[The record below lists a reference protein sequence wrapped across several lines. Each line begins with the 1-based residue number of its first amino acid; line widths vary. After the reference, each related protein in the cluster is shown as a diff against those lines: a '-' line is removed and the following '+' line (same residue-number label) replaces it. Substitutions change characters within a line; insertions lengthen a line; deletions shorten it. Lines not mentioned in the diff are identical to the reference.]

1 MTRQLEKEQLEIGE
15 TQIRDIKFNLRSR
28 DDIPKILKGLHYLY
42 ITPELRKAIFALL
55 SEQVAPGID
64 KKTGRPG
71 MSLWEILVLGVL
83 RLDLNCDYDRLV
95 ELANEHSTLRKM
107 LGHSGVLDEHEYSL
121 QTLKD
126 NVALLTPE
134 LLDSINTIIVK
145 AGHDLVNKKKDP
157 LELHGRCDSFV
168 VETDVHYPTDIS
180 LLFDGIRKVIQ
191 LSAQLSERHGLS
203 EWRQHKHNVKL
214 VKRRFRAAQQSK
226 RGVRSNQ
233 QASERKKGQARL
245 AKQALAHQDLL
256 LLSRQ
261 FLEKSSKTI
270 EKINSEQT
278 QLSSADVGLL
288 EAIAYYTAHSE
299 RQLSQIKRRVL
310 EGEAIPS
317 QEKVYSIFEPHTEW
331 IVKGKAGVPVEL
343 GVRVCVLE
351 DHYQF
356 LLTHSV
362 MEKLT
367 DVHIA
372 VPIIEKAKALF
383 PALTSCSF
391 DKGFHSPENQRLL
404 AELLERV
411 ALRRKGKRTKK
422 VKTLEGSEAFKAAHQ
437 GHSAIESC
445 INALEVHGLDV
456 CPDHGITGF
465 KRYVS
470 LAIMAHNI
478 HRIGATLYQTER
490 AALEKARLRARNEL
504 FALAA

>member
-28 DDIPKILKGLHYLY
+28 DDIPKILKGLQYLY

-55 SEQVAPGID
+55 SEQIAPEVD

-107 LGHSGVLDEHEYSL
+107 LGHSGLFDEYEYSL

-134 LLDSINTIIVK
+134 LLDSINTIIVN
-145 AGHDLVNKKKDP
+145 AGHDLVSKKKDP
-157 LELHGRCDSFV
+157 LALRGRCDSFA

-180 LLFDGIRKVIQ
+180 LLYDAMRKVIQ
-191 LSAQLSERHGLS
+191 LTAQLSERHGLS
-203 EWRQHKHNVKL
+203 EWRQYKHNVKT
-214 VKRRFRAAQQSK
+214 VKHRFRAAQQSK
-226 RGVRSNQ
+226 RGARGSKQ
-233 QASERKKGQARL
+233 TSESEEGQDKL
-245 AKQALAHQDLL
+245 AKLALAHQDLL
-256 LLSRQ
+256 LISRQ

-270 EKINSEQT
+270 EKIST
-278 QLSSADVGLL
+278 QKAQLNSADVGLL
-288 EAIAYYTAHSE
+288 EAIAYYTGHGE

-310 EGEAIPS
+310 EGEVIPS
-317 QEKVYSIFEPHTEW
+317 HEKVYSIFEPHTEW

-351 DHYQF
+351 DQYQF

-367 DVHIA
+367 DDQIA
-372 VPIIEKAKALF
+372 VSIIEQAKTLF
-383 PALTSCSF
+383 PALKSCSF

-404 AELLERV
+404 AEVLEVV

-422 VKTLEGSEAFKAAHQ
+422 VKALEGSEEFKAAHK
-437 GHSAIESC
+437 GHSAVESC

-456 CPDHGITGF
+456 CPDHGIAGF

-470 LAIMAHNI
+470 LAILTRNV
-478 HRIGATLYQTER
+478 HRIGAILYQKER
-490 AALEKARLRARNEL
+490 AALEKERTRSHNEL